1 MFRTLISLILWP
13 LTFIV
18 FTFVVGGGYLFLL
31 LFIHPE
37 KLHPFARIIC
47 RILLTTGGQ
56 WLSVRGTP
64 PPKIGQP
71 YLYLFNHQSL
81 FDSFM
86 LAAAIPHYITAVGA
100 NKQFS
105 WPVWGYLVRRYG
117 VIPIKRRK
125 LKAAI
130 HSLHLAEEA
139 VQKGTSFIISPE
151 GTRTLTG
158 EMGQFKKGAFHVAKN
173 TGITIVPVG
182 IQGAFDAKNKNDWRL
197 TPGILTIHFG
207 ELIKKEEYNNMTVEQ
222 LRDFT
227 RNKISEL
234 IQSN

>member
-1 MFRTLISLILWP
+1 
-13 LTFIV
+13 
-18 FTFVVGGGYLFLL
+18 
-31 LFIHPE
+31 
-37 KLHPFARIIC
+37 
-47 RILLTTGGQ
+47 
-56 WLSVRGTP
+56 VRGTP
-64 PPKIGQP
+64 PPKKGQP

-197 TPGILTIHFG
+197 TPGILTLHFG

>member
-1 MFRTLISLILWP
+1 
-13 LTFIV
+13 
-18 FTFVVGGGYLFLL
+18 
-31 LFIHPE
+31 
-37 KLHPFARIIC
+37 
-47 RILLTTGGQ
+47 
-56 WLSVRGTP
+56 
-64 PPKIGQP
+64 
-71 YLYLFNHQSL
+71 
-81 FDSFM
+81 
-86 LAAAIPHYITAVGA
+86 
-100 NKQFS
+100 
-105 WPVWGYLVRRYG
+105 
-117 VIPIKRRK
+117 
-125 LKAAI
+125 
-130 HSLHLAEEA
+130 LHLVEEA
-139 VQKGTSFIISPE
+139 VQKRTSFIISPE

-197 TPGILTIHFG
+197 TPGILTLHFG